1 MAQSSP
7 TIFVADD
14 NPSILQGLERALRAT
29 GYDVHTATSG
39 NAVLELL
46 ERAPVVP
53 DLLLLDVMMP
63 GITGLDVLRR
73 LRQDARWMDVPVVLI
88 TATNDGALPVSALR
102 DGAVDFLTK
111 PFRLDELLARVES
124 HVRRNV
130 ELRRAREQARIRL
143 QAIDLIRELNRV
155 VTAEE
160 MFRMVAGR
168 TSQILGIRHCT
179 VAVLESGAEEA
190 RVAASS
196 DDALVEGAAI
206 SLHAFPEIREAAGT
220 GAAVLARDASSSNVF
235 EELRMEWVT
244 AGEHPI
250 RSALAVPFPITET
263 LTGLYLARSTDN
275 EPELG
280 DEASE
285 LAQRVV
291 EAIEQACGR
300 VQVFQNLLEQR
311 ERLQDLANTDELTG
325 CDTRR
330 SLFVHL
336 ESQME
341 IARARGETL
350 SIAVL
355 DLDHFKQINDNC
367 GHLAGDTVLRALGA
381 WLTAENAMRTR
392 DRAGRYGG
400 DEFVVVLP
408 GTGVAGAL
416 RFAERARAHI
426 SSIPF
431 VFGDCA
437 VRATLSAGVAAWP
450 DVEVSNAQELMAC
463 ADAALY
469 NAKQQGR
476 DRVCQAPATVA
487 VS

>member
-1 MAQSSP
+1 
-7 TIFVADD
+7 
-14 NPSILQGLERALRAT
+14 
-29 GYDVHTATSG
+29 
-39 NAVLELL
+39 
-46 ERAPVVP
+46 
-53 DLLLLDVMMP
+53 
-63 GITGLDVLRR
+63 
-73 LRQDARWMDVPVVLI
+73 
-88 TATNDGALPVSALR
+88 
-102 DGAVDFLTK
+102 
-111 PFRLDELLARVES
+111 
-124 HVRRNV
+124 V

-160 MFRMVAGR
+160 MFRLVAGR
-168 TSQILGIRHCT
+168 TAEILGIGHCT
-179 VAVLESGAEEA
+179 VALVEAGGSDA

-196 DDALVEGAAI
+196 DTALPEGTRLPLDHYPEMRAA
-206 SLHAFPEIREAAGT
+206 AATGEA
-220 GAAVLARDASSSNVF
+220 VMVRDTVASPLF
-235 EELRMEWVT
+235 TELRMEWVSQ
-244 AGEHPI
+244 GVPPL

-263 LTGLYLARSTDN
+263 ATGVFLARAAEG

-325 CDTRR
+325 CDSRR
-330 SLFVHL
+330 SLLMHL
-336 ESQME
+336 ETQLE
-341 IARARGETL
+341 ITRARGETL

-408 GTGVAGAL
+408 GTNMGGAL
-416 RFAERARAHI
+416 RFAERARAHM

-437 VRATLSAGVAAWP
+437 VRATLSAGVASWP
-450 DVEVSNAQELMAC
+450 DVETATAQELIAC

-476 DRVCQAPATVA
+476 DRVCPAPAVA